1 MVTMD
6 PLVGLLVRVQ
16 EEEEGGIYNAPRDRI
31 RATEI
36 LVRRF
41 MFRFQMRGIGSVQ
54 SVKSD
59 HMFIAPCAYVEPA
72 MTADAMHEPDSPA
85 NCVQK

>member
-1 MVTMD
+1 
-6 PLVGLLVRVQ
+6 
-16 EEEEGGIYNAPRDRI
+16 
-31 RATEI
+31 
-36 LVRRF
+36 
-41 MFRFQMRGIGSVQ
+41 MFRFQTRGMGSVQ

-72 MTADAMHEPDSPA
+72 MTTDAMHVPDSPA